1 MRNFGLIGEKLNHS
15 FSKEY
20 FTKKF
25 KNLKLNDYSYK
36 NFEINNLSNIKRIII
51 EHKISGLNI
60 TIPFK
65 EQIIPYLD
73 KITKEG
79 NEIKAINTIKIEND
93 KLIGYNT
100 DILGFE
106 KSISPILK
114 NRKKALILG
123 NGGASKAVKY
133 ILNKKNIEFKTVS
146 RKGKINYEN
155 LNDET
160 IKEAKVIINTTP
172 LGTFPNIKNYPNI
185 NYNLLT
191 DQHLLYDLV
200 YNPIKSEF
208 LKRGEI
214 YGSEIKNGL
223 EMLKIQADEAWLI
236 WNS

>member
-79 NEIKAINTIKIEND
+79 NEIKAI
-93 KLIGYNT
+93 
-100 DILGFE
+100 
-106 KSISPILK
+106 KSDTKSTK
-114 NRKKALILG
+114 KKKKRK
-123 NGGASKAVKY
+123 
-133 ILNKKNIEFKTVS
+133 
-146 RKGKINYEN
+146 
-155 LNDET
+155 
-160 IKEAKVIINTTP
+160 
-172 LGTFPNIKNYPNI
+172 
-185 NYNLLT
+185 
-191 DQHLLYDLV
+191 
-200 YNPIKSEF
+200 
-208 LKRGEI
+208 
-214 YGSEIKNGL
+214 
-223 EMLKIQADEAWLI
+223 
-236 WNS
+236 